1 MLSRFF
7 IASKGRPEYTP
18 IWNVGLVIIA
28 DTNLFQKPQNTLF
41 LLE

>member
-1 MLSRFF
+1 MLSRLFYN
-7 IASKGRPEYTP
+7 PEEAP
-18 IWNVGLVIIA
+18 ICNVGLVKIT

>member
-1 MLSRFF
+1 MLFRLFYN
-7 IASKGRPEYTP
+7 PEEAP
-18 IWNVGLVIIA
+18 ICNAGLVKIM